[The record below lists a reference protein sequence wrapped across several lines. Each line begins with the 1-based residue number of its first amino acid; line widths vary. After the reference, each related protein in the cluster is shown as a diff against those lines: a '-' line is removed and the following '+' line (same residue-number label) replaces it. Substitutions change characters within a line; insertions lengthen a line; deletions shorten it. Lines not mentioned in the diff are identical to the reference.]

1 LGLERCGQER
11 FLEGELSD
19 SGDTV
24 AKLLLATSHRCV
36 ATRRWH
42 RRCSRA
48 VAPPTE
54 WWGHGVAKGAEVVGG
69 LGVPP
74 GGLTD
79 SGVGWVGWGSAV
91 GEAGRGASR
100 VSCKDSRIENLKP
113 EYFP

>member
-54 WWGHGVAKGAEVVGG
+54 WWGHGVAKRAEQGRWWVG
-69 LGVPP
+69 LGSRRAGSPTV
-74 GGLTD
+74 GL
-79 SGVGWVGWGSAV
+79 VGWG
-91 GEAGRGASR
+91 GGRR
-100 VSCKDSRIENLKP
+100 
-113 EYFP
+113 